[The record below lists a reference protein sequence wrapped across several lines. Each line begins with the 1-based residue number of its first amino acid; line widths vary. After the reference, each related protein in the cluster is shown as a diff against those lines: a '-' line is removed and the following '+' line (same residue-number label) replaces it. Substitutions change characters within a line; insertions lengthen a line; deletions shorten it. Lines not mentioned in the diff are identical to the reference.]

1 MIALLALLLAPRA
14 LAHGGEDHAEP
25 AAATVTSSATNVSI
39 AASSALFEAV
49 LRVGKANAGTTV
61 PTTLLLADF
70 ATSAPVQEAEPRL
83 TLQGPASVELSL
95 ARTSPGAWT
104 GTAVFPADG
113 DYAGA
118 LVISTPQAA
127 DVLPLSGL
135 HLAPDPVPVPGAT
148 PVAGLALAGAAAGV
162 AGLFAVGLGF
172 ALGRRRG
179 GAAALLLVGVG
190 AARGVS
196 AHGGE
201 DHGEASA
208 PGPTSGALTLPLESQ
223 FLVGLRT
230 TRLVHDLLQ
239 PSVSA
244 LGQFISRPGGS
255 ASLRSPAA
263 GELVAPRGGFPGPG
277 AVVARGQVL
286 GVIRAAV
293 GSADRAALATARQDA
308 ANAVAEARRAVALAE
323 ADSARSPGL
332 DMALSARER
341 LDRDETLRVA
351 RTSLAEAE
359 AALAGIGDGGQ
370 VEVRAPF
377 AGRLGSMLARPGDQV
392 EAGEPLFRLLDGG
405 GLWMQARV
413 PERYAGALTSGSPA
427 RVIAASA
434 PETPLDGVILDA
446 GQEVDPST
454 GSLTVTVVLDA
465 PGSALRPGM
474 SATAWLAE
482 GPRRDTLVVPSQAVV
497 DSNGVPIAFVKAGPE
512 RFELRELSLGARSG
526 DAFEVTSGL
535 AVGERVVVDGTY
547 SLRSLAGR

>member
-1 MIALLALLLAPRA
+1 MIPLCALLFAPAA
-14 LAHGGEDHAEP
+14 LAHGGEDHAAP
-25 AAATVTSSATNVSI
+25 AAATVTSSATTVSI

-49 LRVGKANAGTTV
+49 LRVGKGQAGAPV

-70 ATSAPVQEAEPRL
+70 ATSAPVPEADPRL
-83 TLQGPASVELSL
+83 TLQGPASVELPL
-95 ARTSPGAWT
+95 ARTTPGTWT

-118 LVISTPQAA
+118 LVISTPKAA

-135 HLAPDPVPVPGAT
+135 HLAPDPVPAPVGA
-148 PVAGLALAGAAAGV
+148 PVAGLALAGVAAGV
-162 AGLFAVGLGF
+162 AGLFAVGVGF

-201 DHGEASA
+201 DHGEAAA
-208 PGPTSGALTLPLESQ
+208 PGPSSGALTLPLESQ

-255 ASLRSPAA
+255 ASLRAPAA

-277 AVVARGQVL
+277 TIVARGQVL

-293 GSADRAALATARQDA
+293 GSADRAALAASRQDA

-323 ADSARSPGL
+323 RDSAQAPDL
-332 DMALSARER
+332 DLALSARER

-359 AALAGIGDGGQ
+359 AALQSIGDGDQ

-377 AGRLGSMLARPGDQV
+377 AGRLGSVLARPGDQV

-413 PERYAGALTSGSPA
+413 PEQYASALAAGGPA
-427 RVIAASA
+427 RVVAAAA
-434 PETPLDGVILDA
+434 PETALDGVILDA
-446 GQEVDPST
+446 GQEVDPAT
-454 GSLTVTVVLDA
+454 GTLAVTVVLDA
-465 PGSALRPGM
+465 PGQDLRPGM
-474 SATAWLAE
+474 SATAWLAK
-482 GPRRDTLVVPSQAVV
+482 GPRRDTLVVPTGAVV
-497 DSNGVPIAFVKAGPE
+497 DSNGVPIAFVKVAPE
-512 RFELRELSLGARSG
+512 RFELRELGLGARSG
-526 DAFEVTSGL
+526 DAYEVLSGL
-535 AVGERVVVDGTY
+535 AVGERVVVAGTY